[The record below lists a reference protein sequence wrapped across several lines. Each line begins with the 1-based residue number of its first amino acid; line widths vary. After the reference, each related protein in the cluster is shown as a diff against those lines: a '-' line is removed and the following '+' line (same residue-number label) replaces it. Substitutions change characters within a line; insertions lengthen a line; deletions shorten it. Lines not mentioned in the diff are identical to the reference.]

1 MTLVLMS
8 CSTRPPIQAP
18 SDPWVF
24 ASSERALYQLD
35 THTGEATL
43 RGFFDVG
50 PVQDIARMH
59 DTGELYGVTLNG
71 LHRIDPQSAE
81 TVRVDV
87 EGFVP
92 VNSLTQTLSG
102 DLLAARGRN
111 VFLIDV
117 EGQVMEKITTLQ
129 TQKWVS
135 GDLIQHQGRMLV
147 TLGAPDQDD
156 TLAII
161 RPSGQVTELG
171 STGFR
176 DVYGLTAVEGQLY
189 GVTRLGEWIS
199 LDPLTGKGQWTH
211 DLPFPGSGLQ

>member
-1 MTLVLMS
+1 MTLVLVS
-8 CSTRPPIQAP
+8 CSTTPPVQVP
-18 SDPWVF
+18 LDRGVF
-24 ASSERALYQLD
+24 ASSERALYELNL
-35 THTGEATL
+35 HTGEATL
-43 RGFFDVG
+43 QGFFDVG
-50 PVQDIARMH
+50 PVQDIALLK

-71 LHRIDPQSAE
+71 LYRIDPGTAE

-111 VFLIDV
+111 VFRISLDRL
-117 EGQVMEKITTLQ
+117 VMQKVTTLQ
-129 TQKWVS
+129 TQKSVS

-147 TLGAPDQDD
+147 TLGAPEEDD
-156 TLAII
+156 TLAVI
-161 RPSGQVTELG
+161 RPGGQVTELG

-176 DVYGLTAVEGQLY
+176 DVSGLTEVEGQLY

-199 LDPLTGKGQWTH
+199 LDPVTGKGQWIH
-211 DLPFPGSGLQ
+211 DVPFPGSGLQ